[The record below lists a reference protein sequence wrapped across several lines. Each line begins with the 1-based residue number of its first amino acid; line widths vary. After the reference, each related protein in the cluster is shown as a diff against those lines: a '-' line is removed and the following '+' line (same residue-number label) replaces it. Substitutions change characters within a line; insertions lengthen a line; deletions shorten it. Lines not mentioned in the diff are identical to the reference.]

1 MDLSTILDKIEVARS
16 IWVLDED
23 PGIGEFSL
31 SSDMTLKVTEHK
43 LPRGIKRRYIVYY
56 QDQLIVMSYDW
67 GYFQNSLSKAP
78 KREQM
83 KKLDVH
89 DQDLRDKVRL
99 KCKNDWGHDLTEDE
113 VSMCIYEMEEQQ
125 LSLFHNQIW
134 PNKRTYKDKG
144 TDQWKS
150 RITWDKT
157 IDGYRAIAHRSGRF
171 SGMDK
176 AVFGLDEDGGLMAT
190 ITVYMIDSTG
200 QRRAIEGEARFNE
213 FVQMIPAYENGRKVG
228 VKPANQW
235 SDSPHNQLAI
245 AAERQALRKA
255 FQECADV
262 QSEALSDPRPD
273 TPPEP
278 IAQAPE
284 KPIEESR
291 GRPEPAATASNN
303 AGPLKP
309 HKTEAAPASK
319 PDPEPKGTY
328 VGIPRDGFKVFGM
341 YNKDERIVIR
351 ANRGGNHVLA
361 LDSGK
366 RVTVNPDG
374 YEIER
379 TNRKD
384 SKKGG
389 RKWEVGEKYYD
400 GSTVEKVGNSKK
412 DETAAW
418 LALDS
423 GFKVMVNGWGKEV
436 NRKELKDKKPAQQS
450 EPASSPAAD
459 EPPPGPPPGPPPE
472 GSAPASSPDAEFSP
486 TPTDAVEAMDD
497 VAQVRQA
504 ARPLFQKWCMQEMG
518 KKISPKEAFNQ
529 MTGIQLGRG
538 QSMSLDDWK
547 TIYQCLMEWWESK

>member
-1 MDLSTILDKIEVARS
+1 MDLSTILYKIEVARS

-23 PGIGEFSL
+23 PGVGEFAL
-31 SSDMTLKVTEHK
+31 SSDMKLGVTEHS
-43 LPRGIKRRYIVYY
+43 LPRGIKRRYVIYY
-56 QDQLIVMSYDW
+56 QDYPIVMSYDW
-67 GYFQNSLSKAP
+67 GHFSNSLSKAP
-78 KREQM
+78 KQEQM

-89 DQDLRDKVRL
+89 DQDLRDKIRL

-134 PNKRTYKDKG
+134 PNKRTFKDKG

-176 AVFGLDEDGGLMAT
+176 AVFSIDDDGGLMAT

-262 QSEALSDPRPD
+262 QGEVLSDPRPD
-273 TPPEP
+273 TSPEP

-291 GRPEPAATASNN
+291 GRPEPAANASNN
-303 AGPLKP
+303 AGRLSPP
-309 HKTEAAPASK
+309 PQAS
-319 PDPEPKGTY
+319 PPEPEPEPEPKGTY

-341 YNKDERIVIR
+341 YNKKERIIIC
-351 ANRGGNHVLA
+351 AKRGEKYVLA

-366 RVTVNPDG
+366 RVTINSEG

-379 TNRKD
+379 VNRKD

-389 RKWEVGEKYYD
+389 RNWSEGEKYYD

-412 DETAAW
+412 DESAAW

-423 GFKVMVNGWGKEV
+423 GFKVMVDGWGKEV
-436 NRKELKDKKPAQQS
+436 NRKERKDKNQSAPAQDGS
-450 EPASSPAAD
+450 
-459 EPPPGPPPGPPPE
+459 PPGPPPE
-472 GSAPASSPDAEFSP
+472 HEVPASTPAPAEESSGEFAPSS
-486 TPTDAVEAMDD
+486 VESIEAMDD
-497 VAQVRQA
+497 VAEVRQA
-504 ARPLFQKWCMQEMG
+504 ARPLFQKWCMKELG
-518 KKISPKEAFNQ
+518 KKISPKDAYGQ
-529 MTGIQLGRG
+529 MTGVQLGRG
-538 QSMSLDDWK
+538 QSMTLDDWK
-547 TIYQCLMEWWESK
+547 TLYNCLMDWWETQ

>member
-1 MDLSTILDKIEVARS
+1 MNLSTILEKIEVARS
-16 IWVLDED
+16 VWVLTED
-23 PGIGEFSL
+23 PGIGEFAL

-67 GYFQNSLSKAP
+67 GHFSNSLSKAP
-78 KREQM
+78 KQEQM

-134 PNKRTYKDKG
+134 PNKRTFKDKS
-144 TDQWKS
+144 TNQWES

-176 AVFGLDEDGGLMAT
+176 AVFSLDDDGGLMAT

-255 FQECADV
+255 FQECAEV
-262 QSEALSDPRPD
+262 KGEALADPRPD
-273 TPPEP
+273 TAPEP
-278 IAQAPE
+278 IDQAPE

-291 GRPEPAATASNN
+291 GRPEPAAIASAN
-303 AGPLKP
+303 AGRLTPP
-309 HKTEAAPASK
+309 PQAP
-319 PDPEPKGTY
+319 PPEPEPEPEPEGTY

-341 YNKDERIVIR
+341 YNKKERIIIC
-351 ANRGGNHVLA
+351 AKRGENHVLA

-366 RVTVNPDG
+366 RVTINSEG

-379 TNRKD
+379 VNRKD

-389 RKWEVGEKYYD
+389 RNWSEGEKYYD

-412 DETAAW
+412 DESAAW

-423 GFKVMVNGWGKEV
+423 GFKVMVDGWGKEV
-436 NRKELKDKKPAQQS
+436 NRKERKDKKQSAPAQ
-450 EPASSPAAD
+450 D
-459 EPPPGPPPGPPPE
+459 GPPPGPPPE
-472 GSAPASSPDAEFSP
+472 HEAPAS
-486 TPTDAVEAMDD
+486 TPAPPSEESSAAFTPSAVEIIEAMDD
-497 VAQVRQA
+497 VAEVRQA
-504 ARPLFQKWCMQEMG
+504 ARPLFQKWCMKELG
-518 KKISPKEAFNQ
+518 KKISPKEAYGQ
-529 MTGIQLGRG
+529 MTGVQLGRG
-538 QSMSLDDWK
+538 QSMTLDDWK
-547 TIYQCLMEWWESK
+547 TLYNCLMDWWETQ